1 MKRLDLN
8 ENPIYLL
15 KNLHLLIS
23 LAIVAPFSFVYGF
36 SPADTLPIY
45 FDFTVETTDLSNVF
59 RAIMGLY
66 LAISA
71 LWLLGMLKPTL
82 WKTATLVNI
91 LFMLGL
97 AFGRLLSLV
106 LDGTPSQTFVTALFL
121 ELALGSYAAI
131 QFRNY
136 KE

>member
-1 MKRLDLN
+1 MSVTKSKFS
-8 ENPIYLL
+8 LL

-36 SPADTLPIY
+36 SPSDILPIY

-71 LWLLGMLKPTL
+71 VWVLGMIKTRF
-82 WKTATLVNI
+82 WQTATIVQVM
-91 LFMLGL
+91 FMLGL
-97 AFGRLLSLV
+97 VFGRAISLIV
-106 LDGTPSQTFVTALFL
+106 DGTPSQTFVTALLL
-121 ELALGSYAAI
+121 ELGLGIYGVRQLI
-131 QFRNY
+131 KY
-136 KE
+136 KS

>member
-1 MKRLDLN
+1 MKTRFTF
-8 ENPIYLL
+8 L

-23 LAIVAPFSFVYGF
+23 VSIVMPFSFVYGL
-36 SPADTLPIY
+36 SPAEILPQY
-45 FDFTVETTDLSNVF
+45 FDFTVETTDLKNVF

-121 ELALGSYAAI
+121 ELALGLYGVI